1 MTPPSKVLKRV
12 SVQVSANNVDFSKS
26 YSQFDYTEKMSILHV
41 TPEFGTVDNA
51 LEIED
56 CSRDAFENYTSLFCH
71 LGAWS

>member
-12 SVQVSANNVDFSKS
+12 SVEVSANNVDFSKS

-51 LEIED
+51 LEIGV
-56 CSRDAFENYTSLFCH
+56 AGMHFENYTSLFCH
-71 LGAWS
+71 FGASS